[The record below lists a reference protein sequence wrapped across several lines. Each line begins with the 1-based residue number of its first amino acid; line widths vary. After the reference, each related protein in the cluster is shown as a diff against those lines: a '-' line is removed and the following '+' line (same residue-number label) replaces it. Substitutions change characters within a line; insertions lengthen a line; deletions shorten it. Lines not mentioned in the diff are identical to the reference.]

1 MAMKPLPLYKN
12 IRRKLLESLA
22 QGKWMPGDRLP
33 TEPELAK
40 QFGVSISTVRAALSE
55 LVEASIIT
63 RHQGKGTIV
72 AFHDIN
78 RSRYHF
84 SHLHDKL
91 GNKALTTR
99 KLLHIKKAIPNTETT
114 KELQLLERE
123 PNDIYEVS
131 ATLNVNKKSIAVM
144 TVLLPAWLF
153 PKFNN
158 SGLNQTEENLYAI
171 FQRLYGV
178 TVVRM
183 DEKVYAAKANRYQA
197 KLLGISINDPVLQV
211 DRVSYTYDDI
221 PVEIRKRTFHSSYQY
236 LYKQERVE

>member
-1 MAMKPLPLYKN
+1 
-12 IRRKLLESLA
+12 
-22 QGKWMPGDRLP
+22 MPGDHLP

-40 QFGVSISTVRAALSE
+40 QYEVSISTVRAAISE
-55 LVEASIIT
+55 LVAAGIVT

-84 SHLHDKL
+84 SHLHDRS

-99 KLLHIKKAIPNTETT
+99 KLLHIKKAIPDAETI

-131 ATLNVNKKSIAVM
+131 AILNVNEKSIAAM

-158 SGLNQTEENLYAI
+158 SGLKQTKENLYAI

-183 DEKVYAAKANRYQA
+183 DEKVYAAKATWNQA
-197 KLLGISINDPVLQV
+197 KLFGININDPVLQV